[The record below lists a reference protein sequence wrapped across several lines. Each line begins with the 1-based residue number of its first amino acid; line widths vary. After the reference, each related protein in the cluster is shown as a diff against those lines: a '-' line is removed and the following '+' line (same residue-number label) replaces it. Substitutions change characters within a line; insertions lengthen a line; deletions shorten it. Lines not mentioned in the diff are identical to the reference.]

1 MYIEAHGV
9 TDVLKYNESYGGVD
23 EPDITYK
30 IRRKKKLKFLKMA
43 KR

>member
-1 MYIEAHGV
+1 MRAM
-9 TDVLKYNESYGGVD
+9 GGVD